1 MPKQIPVWPYFFL
14 ALLSGAV
21 GITLLYYNLGPDFPA
36 ENSLEKIS
44 GRVDRVFLIDDLS
57 GKPTTII
64 KPINSIHFTLE
75 DNEGVFRYPGNWPGY
90 SKLWH
95 QLSFHVDIWV
105 PRSDIENKNPRVVY
119 RIEQQVPDNWVVE
132 PFSFSYQQIAAS
144 QGRSGQSYVQ
154 VGWVLTAASAGFVVV
169 ALMVRTWNRRRR
181 ESHGR

>member
-21 GITLLYYNLGPDFPA
+21 GITLLYYNLDPDFPA

-75 DNEGVFRYPGNWPGY
+75 DNEGVFRYPGSWPGY
-90 SKLWH
+90 SKLWR

-105 PRSDIENKNPRVVY
+105 RRSNIENKNPRVVY

-144 QGRSGQSYVQ
+144 QSRSGQSYVQ
-154 VGWVLTAASAGFVVV
+154 VGWVLTAASAGFVVI